1 MRPTHDVMDSLQL
14 PRNTAGLPKTLPSTY
29 TGGVTSA
36 SRSANRLIWRALR
49 VRYRTC
55 LLTHL
60 EARGQSN
67 DDRELALVNMDN
79 GSRGARS
86 EKTQIQTKQ

>member
-1 MRPTHDVMDSLQL
+1 MLLCRPIEDAAQREDGHQSPIGSGVRPTHDVMDSLQL

-36 SRSANRLIWRALR
+36 SRSANSLIWRALR

-60 EARGQSN
+60 DA
-67 DDRELALVNMDN
+67 
-79 GSRGARS
+79 
-86 EKTQIQTKQ
+86 